1 MLSAVY
7 PTGDAVAADY
17 QSYLSNAINTFNTV
31 AQSATAIGYL
41 GTFETSNNDYSSTH
55 SVLAPWQEHFLEQS
69 VEFGFDIQPLSSM
82 TNWTTLMNHV
92 ALAPVGILGP
102 CGIAGSYC
110 GMTEASAYNLQ
121 VADAPGSSNPS
132 AWHPDWGTMW
142 TKNFGATSSPSNTL
156 GPASLQSDDPALAC
170 IGQWGNLFPAIA
182 YAVDHGAPGA
192 SVAWARLTGATN
204 WNSIIANCI
213 ATVPSDV
220 GGWNDTPIWGIVPR
234 SAGTPPPPSTSVSVT
249 SPTAGATVSG
259 TISVTAS
266 ASNSAGIAGVQFQLD
281 GVNVGTEVATSP
293 YSFSWNTTTSTDG
306 THALAAV
313 ARDMLGN
320 LTASSSVSVTVSNTP
335 IVGPVISAVASVPST
350 SSAVIT
356 WTSDKP
362 ATSQVEYGT
371 TTAYGNVSTP
381 DFSLVTLHSATLTS
395 LSPSTIYQFRVHS
408 TDANGNSSVSGNFN
422 FTTSAQSGG
431 GIPPS
436 LGWYQIPNT
445 TLAPNCPNDPS
456 IQGVDGCVAVISA
469 WGGATADTKRN
480 RLLIWGG
487 GHTDYYGNE
496 VYALDLN
503 ALNMKRII
511 DPTSNPVLCVAQQP
525 DGHPTSRHTYYDLA
539 YIANADKMFS
549 FGGAPAC
556 TTGIG
561 SDDTWTLDLPTL
573 TWKRQDPT
581 SGGTKP
587 SGGPG
592 LAVVAYDPNT
602 NLVFVEDL
610 SNLYSFNLSTNT
622 YMMLGSVG
630 GVDYQL
636 SGVIDPSRKLLF
648 LIGGPGQLWAINIAP
663 GSNYALQ
670 DWSSQA
676 SSCLP
681 LRSTVYPG
689 LAFDTKQNLVVGWV
703 GGNSVYLFNPS
714 TKSCMTQTFS
724 GGPGS
729 AQPNGTNGR
738 FAYFPSLN
746 LFAVVNDWQQ
756 NAYTLRLTQ

>member
-1 MLSAVY
+1 MKPFLWVRGAKKEGKI
-7 PTGDAVAADY
+7 PAIVAGFVVSLALVSSGCSGLVSSTT
-17 QSYLSNAINTFNTV
+17 QPPPPPQLTISNAAV
-31 AQSATAIGYL
+31 
-41 GTFETSNNDYSSTH
+41 SS
-55 SVLAPWQEHFLEQS
+55 V
-69 VEFGFDIQPLSSM
+69 SS
-82 TNWTTLMNHV
+82 
-92 ALAPVGILGP
+92 
-102 CGIAGSYC
+102 
-110 GMTEASAYNLQ
+110 
-121 VADAPGSSNPS
+121 
-132 AWHPDWGTMW
+132 
-142 TKNFGATSSPSNTL
+142 
-156 GPASLQSDDPALAC
+156 
-170 IGQWGNLFPAIA
+170 
-182 YAVDHGAPGA
+182 
-192 SVAWARLTGATN
+192 TGATIT
-204 WNSIIANCI
+204 WQTSAAANSQIEYGTTKSYGSMTALDS
-213 ATVPSDV
+213 TVVTSH
-220 GGWNDTPIWGIVPR
+220 GESITGL
-234 SAGTPPPPSTSVSVT
+234 SAGTLYHFRVHSTDANGNQATSGDMTFTTASGTPPTVSIT
-249 SPTAGATVSG
+249 SPTNGATVSG
-259 TISVTAS
+259 TISVVAS
-266 ASNSAGIAGVQFQLD
+266 
-281 GVNVGTEVATSP
+281 
-293 YSFSWNTTTSTDG
+293 
-306 THALAAV
+306 
-313 ARDMLGN
+313 
-320 LTASSSVSVTVSNTP
+320 ASSSVGIASVQFLVDGANFGAPATTSPYTVSLNTTTLSNGNHTLAARAKDTAGNSATSAAITVTVSNTP
-335 IVGPVISAVASVPST
+335 PPPPTVSITSPTNGATVSGTISVVASASSSVGIASVQFLVDGANFGAPATASPYTVSLNTTALSNGNHTLAATAKDTAGNSATSASITVTVSNMPAGPVISAVASAPST
-350 SSAVIT
+350 TSAIIT
-356 WTSDKP
+356 WTTDKP

-371 TTAYGNVSTP
+371 TTSYGNMSTP
-381 DFSLVTLHSATLTS
+381 DSTLVTSHSVTLTS
-395 LSPSTIYQFRVHS
+395 LSSSTIYHFRVHS
-408 TDANGNSSVSGNFN
+408 TDANGNSSVSGDFN
-422 FTTSAQSGG
+422 FTTSSGG

-445 TLAPNCPNDPS
+445 TLAPNCPSDPS

-738 FAYFPSLN
+738 FAYFPALN